1 MRMPDIPE
9 RLRHPRGAVIA
20 ALGVITLA
28 VAILSVAVTYNIL
41 ESKFGGWAIPTVV
54 ALDALWVIFQA
65 TEILAGN
72 NRVRA
77 KRVQWAGMALTL
89 INAAIPTAHLIVA
102 AQHGTPLD
110 MAVVITPVAILFTK
124 GAWWWALPSLGRP
137 VSEAT
142 RQTIA
147 TKRQTVADKLEE
159 MEAEAA
165 HRIELLALATT
176 LETRVAEAETDY
188 RVAMLKAQQDMAEQ
202 LHEQAQTTE
211 KTVSEKP
218 LPASVAAIRL
228 PVLEE
233 WTPTAPALPGT
244 PGGTLALTGGAGVT
258 QVSAPAAGTGTPGG
272 TPEDAAVTPG
282 GTPEDAAVT
291 PGGTP
296 EEQAAR
302 AAALADLAAVAGVPV
317 PEPGEPLTD
326 GQLDV
331 ALRHLRY
338 VDDPPQSYRQ
348 ARDEFRD
355 LGFVGSERRVRRAW
369 AELMEKEEEANGP
382 QVDRDGGAE
391 QTEDEDTTED
401 AGA

>member
-1 MRMPDIPE
+1 MGMPDIPE
-9 RLRHPRGAVIA
+9 RLRQPRGAVLA
-20 ALGVITLA
+20 GLSVITLA
-28 VAILSVAVTYNIL
+28 VAILSVAVTYDIL
-41 ESKFGGWAIPTVV
+41 EPAFGAWAVPTVG
-54 ALDALWVIFQA
+54 ALDTLWVIFQV

-72 NRVRA
+72 NRPRA
-77 KRVQWAGMALTL
+77 RRVQAAGLALTL
-89 INAAIPTAHLIVA
+89 INAAIPTTHLILA
-102 AQHGTPLD
+102 ARSGAPFDL
-110 MAVVITPVAILFTK
+110 AVVITPVAIIATK

-142 RQTIA
+142 RGKLA
-147 TKRQTVADKLEE
+147 VKRQAVADRLEE

-165 HRIELLALATT
+165 HRIEMLGLATT
-176 LETRVAEAETDY
+176 LETQVAEAETAY
-188 RVAMLKAQQDMAEQ
+188 RVSVLKAQQTMSEKLHTQAVATEKVIAEQ
-202 LHEQAQTTE
+202 
-211 KTVSEKP
+211 P

-233 WTPTAPALPGT
+233 WKPTAPALPGT
-244 PGGTLALTGGAGVT
+244 PGGTLALTGPTGGT
-258 QVSAPAAGTGTPGG
+258 QVSNPAAGTGTPGD
-272 TPEDAAVTPG
+272 TPKGAGD
-282 GTPEDAAVT
+282 T

-302 AAALADLAAVAGVPV
+302 AAALAELAAVAGVPV
-317 PEPGEPLTD
+317 PEPGEPLSD

-369 AELMEKEEEANGP
+369 AELMEKEEEAAGP
-382 QVDRDGGAE
+382 QTDRDGGAE
-391 QTEDEDTTED
+391 QTDDEETSED

>member
-1 MRMPDIPE
+1 MKSTESTEETRWDGVT
-9 RLRHPRGAVIA
+9 PRGVVLSV
-20 ALGVITLA
+20 LGVITLA
-28 VAILSVAVTYNIL
+28 VAILSVAVTYDIL
-41 ESKFGGWAIPTVV
+41 EPAFGGWAVPTVG
-54 ALDALWVIFQA
+54 ALDALWVVFQA

-72 NRVRA
+72 NRSRA
-77 KRVQWAGMALTL
+77 WRVQAAGLALTV
-89 INAAIPTAHLIVA
+89 INAAIPTAHLILA
-102 AQHGTPLD
+102 ARDGEALD
-110 MAVVITPVAILFTK
+110 LAVVITPVAILATK
-124 GAWWWALPSLGRP
+124 GAWWVALPSLGRP
-137 VSEAT
+137 VSDAT

-244 PGGTLALTGGAGVT
+244 PGGTLALTGGAGGT
-258 QVSAPAAGTGTPGG
+258 QVSDPAAGTGTTGG
-272 TPEDAAVTPG
+272 TPGDDGVTPEG
-282 GTPEDAAVT
+282 ESVT

-317 PEPGEPLTD
+317 PAPGEPLTD

>member
-1 MRMPDIPE
+1 MGMPDIPE
-9 RLRHPRGAVIA
+9 RLRQPRGAVLA
-20 ALGVITLA
+20 GLSVITLA
-28 VAILSVAVTYNIL
+28 VAILSVAVTYDIL
-41 ESKFGGWAIPTVV
+41 EPAFGAWAVPTVG
-54 ALDALWVIFQA
+54 ALDTLWVIFQV

-72 NRVRA
+72 NRPRA
-77 KRVQWAGMALTL
+77 MRVQAAGLALTL
-89 INAAIPTAHLIVA
+89 INAAIPTAHLILA
-102 AQHGTPLD
+102 ARGGAPFDL
-110 MAVVITPVAILFTK
+110 AVVITPVAIILTK
-124 GAWWWALPSLGRP
+124 GAWWWALPSLGRR
-137 VSEAT
+137 VSETT
-142 RQTIA
+142 RGKLA
-147 TKRQTVADKLEE
+147 VKRQDVADRLEE

-165 HRIELLALATT
+165 HRIEMLGLATT
-176 LETRVAEAETDY
+176 LETQVAEAETAY
-188 RVAMLKAQQDMAEQ
+188 RVAILKAQQTMTEE
-202 LHEQAQTTE
+202 LHGQAVATE
-211 KTVSEKP
+211 KTVAEKA

-258 QVSAPAAGTGTPGG
+258 QVSDPAAGTGTPGG
-272 TPEDAAVTPG
+272 TPEDDG
-282 GTPEDAAVT
+282 GT

-326 GQLDV
+326 GQLGV

-369 AELMEKEEEANGP
+369 AELMEAEEEAAGP
-382 QVDRDGGAE
+382 QVDRDGGEEHAQE
-391 QTEDEDTTED
+391 EEPED

>member
-1 MRMPDIPE
+1 MGIPDIPE
-9 RLRHPRGAVIA
+9 RLRQPRGAVLA
-20 ALGVITLA
+20 GLSVITLA
-28 VAILSVAVTYNIL
+28 VAILSVAVTYDIL
-41 ESKFGGWAIPTVV
+41 EPAFGAWAVPTVG
-54 ALDALWVIFQA
+54 ALDTLWVIFQV

-72 NRVRA
+72 NRPRA
-77 KRVQWAGMALTL
+77 RRVQSAGLALTL
-89 INAAIPTAHLIVA
+89 INAAIPTTHLILA
-102 AQHGTPLD
+102 ARSGAPFDL
-110 MAVVITPVAILFTK
+110 AVIITPVAIIATK

-142 RQTIA
+142 RGKLAVKKQS
-147 TKRQTVADKLEE
+147 VADRLEE

-165 HRIELLALATT
+165 HRIEMLGLATT
-176 LETRVAEAETDY
+176 LETQVAEAETAY
-188 RVAMLKAQQDMAEQ
+188 RVAILKAQQNMTEE
-202 LHEQAQTTE
+202 LHGQAVATE
-211 KTVSEKP
+211 KTVAEKA

-244 PGGTLALTGGAGVT
+244 PGGTLALTGPAGVT
-258 QVSAPAAGTGTPGG
+258 QVNDPAAGTGTPGD
-272 TPEDAAVTPG
+272 TPQEPTG
-282 GTPEDAAVT
+282 T

-302 AAALADLAAVAGVPV
+302 AAALLDLAAVAGVPV
-317 PEPGEPLTD
+317 PEPGEPLSD
-326 GQLDV
+326 RQLDV

-338 VDDPPQSYRQ
+338 VDDPPQSYRA

-369 AELMEKEEEANGP
+369 AELMEAEEEAAGP
-382 QVDRDGGAE
+382 QVDRDGGEEHAQE
-391 QTEDEDTTED
+391 EEPED

>member
-1 MRMPDIPE
+1 MGMPDIPE
-9 RLRHPRGAVIA
+9 RLRQPRGAVLA
-20 ALGVITLA
+20 GLSVITLA
-28 VAILSVAVTYNIL
+28 VAILSVAVTYDIL
-41 ESKFGGWAIPTVV
+41 ESKFGGWAIPTVA

-72 NRVRA
+72 NKRRA
-77 KRVQWAGMALTL
+77 RRVQAAGLALTL
-89 INAAIPTAHLIVA
+89 INAAIPTAHLIIA
-102 AQHGTPLD
+102 ARGGAALD
-110 MAVVITPVAILFTK
+110 LAVVITPVAILATK

-137 VSEAT
+137 VSETT
-142 RQTIA
+142 RGKLA
-147 TKRQTVADKLEE
+147 VKRQAVADRLEE

-165 HRIELLALATT
+165 HRIEMLGLATT
-176 LETRVAEAETDY
+176 LETQVAEAETAY
-188 RVAMLKAQQDMAEQ
+188 RVSVLKAQQTMSEKLHTQAVATEKVIAEQ
-202 LHEQAQTTE
+202 
-211 KTVSEKP
+211 P

-244 PGGTLALTGGAGVT
+244 PGGTLALTGPAGGT
-258 QVSAPAAGTGTPGG
+258 QVSDPAAATGTPGD
-272 TPEDAAVTPG
+272 TPKGEG
-282 GTPEDAAVT
+282 VT

-302 AAALADLAAVAGVPV
+302 AAALAELATVAGVPV

-326 GQLDV
+326 GQLNV

-369 AELMEKEEEANGP
+369 AELMEKEEEAAGP
-382 QVDRDGGAE
+382 QVDRDGGEEHAQE
-391 QTEDEDTTED
+391 EETSED

>member
-1 MRMPDIPE
+1 MGMPDIPE
-9 RLRHPRGAVIA
+9 RLRQPRGAVLA
-20 ALGVITLA
+20 GLSVITLA
-28 VAILSVAVTYNIL
+28 VAILSVAVTYDIL
-41 ESKFGGWAIPTVV
+41 EPAFGAWAVPTVS
-54 ALDALWVIFQA
+54 ALDTLWVIFQV

-72 NRVRA
+72 NRPRA
-77 KRVQWAGMALTL
+77 KRVQAAGLALTL
-89 INAAIPTAHLIVA
+89 INAAIPTAHLILA
-102 AQHGTPLD
+102 AQSGAPFDL
-110 MAVVITPVAILFTK
+110 AVVITPVAIILTK

-137 VSEAT
+137 VSETT
-142 RQTIA
+142 RGKLAI
-147 TKRQTVADKLEE
+147 KRQSVADRLEE

-165 HRIELLALATT
+165 HRIEMLGLATT
-176 LETRVAEAETDY
+176 LETQVAEAETAY
-188 RVAMLKAQQDMAEQ
+188 RVAILKAQQTMTEE
-202 LHEQAQTTE
+202 LHGQAVATE
-211 KTVSEKP
+211 KTVAEKA

-258 QVSAPAAGTGTPGG
+258 QVSDPAAGTGTPGD
-272 TPEDAAVTPG
+272 T
-282 GTPEDAAVT
+282 AVT

-326 GQLDV
+326 GQLGV

-369 AELMEKEEEANGP
+369 AELMEAEEEAAGP
-382 QVDRDGGAE
+382 QVDRDGGEEHAKE
-391 QTEDEDTTED
+391 EEPED

>member
-1 MRMPDIPE
+1 MGMPDIPE
-9 RLRHPRGAVIA
+9 RLRQPRGAVLA
-20 ALGVITLA
+20 GLSVITLA
-28 VAILSVAVTYNIL
+28 VAILSVAVTYDIL
-41 ESKFGGWAIPTVV
+41 EPAFGAWAVPTVG
-54 ALDALWVIFQA
+54 ALDTLWVIFQV

-72 NRVRA
+72 NRPRA
-77 KRVQWAGMALTL
+77 KRVQAAGLTLTL
-89 INAAIPTAHLIVA
+89 INAAIPTTHLILA
-102 AQHGTPLD
+102 ARSGAPFDL
-110 MAVVITPVAILFTK
+110 AVVITPVAIIATK

-137 VSEAT
+137 VSETT
-142 RQTIA
+142 RGKLA
-147 TKRQTVADKLEE
+147 TKRQDVADRLEE

-165 HRIELLALATT
+165 HRIEMLGLATT
-176 LETRVAEAETDY
+176 LETQVAEAETAY
-188 RVAMLKAQQDMAEQ
+188 RVAILKAQQTMTEK
-202 LHEQAQTTE
+202 LHGQAMTTE
-211 KTVSEKP
+211 KTVAEKA

-244 PGGTLALTGGAGVT
+244 PGGTLELLAADGVT
-258 QVSAPAAGTGTPGG
+258 QVSEGAAGTGTPGG
-272 TPEDAAVTPG
+272 TPEDDGGTPG
-282 GTPEDAAVT
+282 GTPEDAAV
-291 PGGTP
+291 TP

-317 PEPGEPLTD
+317 PEPGEPLSD

-369 AELMEKEEEANGP
+369 AELMEKEEEAAGP
-382 QVDRDGGAE
+382 QTDRDGGAE
-391 QTEDEDTTED
+391 QTEDEDTSED

>member
-1 MRMPDIPE
+1 MKKSTDTDGAAPSRWE
-9 RLRHPRGAVIA
+9 RVTPRGMVLSV
-20 ALGVITLA
+20 LGVITLA
-28 VAILSVAVTYNIL
+28 VAILSVAVTYDIL
-41 ESKFGGWAIPTVV
+41 EPRFGAWAVPTVG
-54 ALDALWVIFQA
+54 ALDALWVVFQA

-72 NRVRA
+72 HRA
-77 KRVQWAGMALTL
+77 RALRVQVAGLALTL

-102 AQHGTPLD
+102 AKGGAALD
-110 MAVVITPVAILFTK
+110 LAVVITPVAIIATK
-124 GAWWWALPSLGRP
+124 GAWWVALPSLGRP
-137 VSEAT
+137 VSTTT
-142 RQTIA
+142 RQDIA
-147 TKRQTVADKLEE
+147 AKRQSVADRLEQ

-176 LETRVAEAETDY
+176 LETQVAEAETGY
-188 RVAMLKAQQDMAEQ
+188 RVAMLKAQQSMTEK
-202 LHEQAQTTE
+202 LHGQAQTTE
-211 KTVSEKP
+211 KTTAKMP

-244 PGGTLALTGGAGVT
+244 GGGTLALTGPAGVT
-258 QVSAPAAGTGTPGG
+258 QVSDPAAGT
-272 TPEDAAVTPG
+272 VTPG
-282 GTPEDAAVT
+282 GTPEDATVT
-291 PGGTP
+291 PGGTSQ
-296 EEQAAR
+296 EQAAR

-369 AELMEKEEEANGP
+369 AALMEKEEEAAGP
-382 QVDRDGGAE
+382 QTDRDGGAQ
-391 QTEDEDTTED
+391 QTEDEETSED

>member
-1 MRMPDIPE
+1 MGMPDIPE
-9 RLRHPRGAVIA
+9 RLRQPRGAV
-20 ALGVITLA
+20 LTGLSVITLA
-28 VAILSVAVTYNIL
+28 VAILSVAVTYDIL

-72 NRVRA
+72 NRPRA
-77 KRVQWAGMALTL
+77 RRVQWAGLALTL
-89 INAAIPTAHLIVA
+89 INAAIPTAHLILA
-102 AQHGTPLD
+102 TRNGAPLD
-110 MAVVITPVAILFTK
+110 LAVVITPVAIIATK

-137 VSEAT
+137 VSETT
-142 RQTIA
+142 RGKLA
-147 TKRQTVADKLEE
+147 VKRQDVADRLEE

-188 RVAMLKAQQDMAEQ
+188 RVAILKAQQTMTEQ
-202 LHEQAQTTE
+202 LHGQAVTTE
-211 KTVSEKP
+211 KTIAEKL
-218 LPASVAAIRL
+218 LPASVSAIRL

-233 WTPTAPALPGT
+233 WEPTAPALPGT
-244 PGGTLALTGGAGVT
+244 VPGTLALTGSGAGT
-258 QVSAPAAGTGTPGG
+258 QVNDPASESGTPGG
-272 TPEDAAVTPG
+272 TPQDPT
-282 GTPEDAAVT
+282 VT

-296 EEQAAR
+296 EERAAR
-302 AAALADLAAVAGVPV
+302 AAALAELAAVAGVPV
-317 PEPGEPLTD
+317 PEPDVPLSD

-369 AELMEKEEEANGP
+369 AELMEKEAEAAGP
-382 QVDRDGGAE
+382 QTDRDGGAE
-391 QTEDEDTTED
+391 QTEEAEETSEE

>member
-1 MRMPDIPE
+1 MKSTE
-9 RLRHPRGAVIA
+9 STESTEAGASSWWASTTPRGAVLA
-20 ALGVITLA
+20 GLSVITLA
-28 VAILSVAVTYNIL
+28 VAILSVAVTYDIL
-41 ESKFGGWAIPTVV
+41 EPAFGAWAVPTVG
-54 ALDALWVIFQA
+54 ALDTLWVIFQV

-72 NRVRA
+72 NRPRA
-77 KRVQWAGMALTL
+77 RRVQRAGLALTL
-89 INAAIPTAHLIVA
+89 INAAIPTTHLILA
-102 AQHGTPLD
+102 ARGGAPFDL
-110 MAVVITPVAILFTK
+110 AVVITPVAIIATK
-124 GAWWWALPSLGRP
+124 GAWWWTLPSLGRP

-244 PGGTLALTGGAGVT
+244 PGGTQRHTLVT
-258 QVSAPAAGTGTPGG
+258 QVSAPALESGTPQDEG
-272 TPEDAAVTPG
+272 VTPG
-282 GTPEDAAVT
+282 GTPEDEGV
-291 PGGTP
+291 TP

-326 GQLDV
+326 GQLGV

-338 VDDPPQSYRQ
+338 VDDPPQSYRA

-369 AELMEKEEEANGP
+369 AELMEAEEEAAGP
-382 QVDRDGGAE
+382 QVDRDGGEEHAQE
-391 QTEDEDTTED
+391 EEPED

>member
-1 MRMPDIPE
+1 MGIPDIPE
-9 RLRHPRGAVIA
+9 RLRQPRGAVLA
-20 ALGVITLA
+20 GLSVITLA
-28 VAILSVAVTYNIL
+28 VAILSVAVTYDIL
-41 ESKFGGWAIPTVV
+41 ESKFGGWAVPTVA

-72 NRVRA
+72 NRPRA
-77 KRVQWAGMALTL
+77 KRVQSAGMALTL

-102 AQHGTPLD
+102 AKHGAPLD

-137 VSEAT
+137 VSDTT
-142 RQTIA
+142 RQDLA
-147 TKRQTVADKLEE
+147 TKRQSVADRLEE

-176 LETRVAEAETDY
+176 LETQVAQAETAY
-188 RVAMLKAQQDMAEQ
+188 RVSVLKAQQTMTEE
-202 LHEQAQTTE
+202 LHEQAETTE
-211 KTVSEKP
+211 KTITEKP
-218 LPASVAAIRL
+218 LPSSVAAIRL

-244 PGGTLALTGGAGVT
+244 ERHALGTQVNGLPLESGTSGGTPEEP
-258 QVSAPAAGTGTPGG
+258 SGTPGG
-272 TPEDAAVTPG
+272 TPQER
-282 GTPEDAAVT
+282 
-291 PGGTP
+291 
-296 EEQAAR
+296 AAR

-317 PEPGEPLTD
+317 PEPGEPLSD

-369 AELMEKEEEANGP
+369 AELMEKEEETAGP
-382 QVDRDGGAE
+382 QVDRDGGEEHAQE
-391 QTEDEDTTED
+391 EEPED

>member
-1 MRMPDIPE
+1 MGLPDIPD

-28 VAILSVAVTYNIL
+28 VAVLSVAVTYNIL

-72 NRVRA
+72 NRPRA
-77 KRVQWAGMALTL
+77 RRVQWAGMALTL

-102 AQHGTPLD
+102 AQHGAPLD

-124 GAWWWALPSLGRP
+124 GAWWWALPSLGRQ
-137 VSEAT
+137 VSDTT
-142 RQTIA
+142 RQDLA
-147 TKRQTVADKLEE
+147 TKRQSVADRLEA

-176 LETRVAEAETDY
+176 LETQVAQAETAY
-188 RVAMLKAQQDMAEQ
+188 RVSVLKAQQTMTDE
-202 LHEQAQTTE
+202 LHEQAETTE
-211 KTVSEKP
+211 KTITEKP

-244 PGGTLALTGGAGVT
+244 PSGTLALTGGAGVT
-258 QVSAPAAGTGTPGG
+258 QVSDPAAGTGTPGD
-272 TPEDAAVTPG
+272 TPQDT
-282 GTPEDAAVT
+282 AVT

-302 AAALADLAAVAGVPV
+302 AAALAELAAVAGVPV

-326 GQLDV
+326 GQLGV

-338 VDDPPQSYRQ
+338 VDDPPQSYRA

-369 AELMEKEEEANGP
+369 AELMEAEEEAAGP
-382 QVDRDGGAE
+382 QVDRDGGEEHAQE
-391 QTEDEDTTED
+391 EEPED

>member
-1 MRMPDIPE
+1 MESTEETRSRWDGVT
-9 RLRHPRGAVIA
+9 PRGVVLSV
-20 ALGVITLA
+20 LGVITVA
-28 VAILSVAVTYNIL
+28 VAILSVAVTYDIL
-41 ESKFGGWAIPTVV
+41 EPAFGGWAVPTVG
-54 ALDALWVIFQA
+54 ALDALWVVFQA

-72 NRVRA
+72 NRSRA
-77 KRVQWAGMALTL
+77 WRVQVAGLALTL
-89 INAAIPTAHLIVA
+89 INAAIPTMHLILNA
-102 AQHGTPLD
+102 RDGQALD
-110 MAVVITPVAILFTK
+110 LAVVVTPVAILATK
-124 GAWWWALPSLGRP
+124 GAWWVALPSLGRP
-137 VSEAT
+137 VSSTT

-147 TKRQTVADKLEE
+147 TKRQNVADKLEE

-188 RVAMLKAQQDMAEQ
+188 RVAILRAQQTMTEQ

-211 KTVSEKP
+211 KTIAKMP
-218 LPASVAAIRL
+218 LPASVGAIRL

-233 WTPTAPALPGT
+233 WEPTAPALPGT
-244 PGGTLALTGGAGVT
+244 PGTPSGTQRHTLVT
-258 QVSAPAAGTGTPGG
+258 QVSAPALESGTPQ
-272 TPEDAAVTPG
+272 DDAVTPG
-282 GTPEDAAVT
+282 GTPDDEGVT
-291 PGGTP
+291 RRVTP

-369 AELMEKEEEANGP
+369 AELMEKEEEANTP
-382 QVDRDGGAE
+382 QTDRDGGAE
-391 QTEDEDTTED
+391 QTEDEDTTVD

>member
-1 MRMPDIPE
+1 MGMPDIPE
-9 RLRHPRGAVIA
+9 RLRQPRGAVLA
-20 ALGVITLA
+20 GLSVITLA
-28 VAILSVAVTYNIL
+28 VAILSVAVTYDIL
-41 ESKFGGWAIPTVV
+41 ESKFGGWAVPTVA

-72 NRVRA
+72 NKRRA
-77 KRVQWAGMALTL
+77 QRVQWAGLALTL
-89 INAAIPTAHLIVA
+89 INAAIPTAHLIIA
-102 AQHGTPLD
+102 ARGGAALD
-110 MAVVITPVAILFTK
+110 LAVVITPVAIIATK

-142 RQTIA
+142 RGKLA
-147 TKRQTVADKLEE
+147 VKRQAVSDRLEE

-165 HRIELLALATT
+165 HRIEMLGLATT
-176 LETRVAEAETDY
+176 LQTQVAEAETAY
-188 RVAMLKAQQDMAEQ
+188 RVSVLKAQQTMSEKLHTQAVATEKVIAEQ
-202 LHEQAQTTE
+202 
-211 KTVSEKP
+211 P

-244 PGGTLALTGGAGVT
+244 PGDTLALTGGT
-258 QVSAPAAGTGTPGG
+258 QVSDPAAATGTPGD
-272 TPEDAAVTPG
+272 TPQDAG
-282 GTPEDAAVT
+282 VT

-302 AAALADLAAVAGVPV
+302 AAALAELAAVAGVPV
-317 PEPGEPLTD
+317 PEPGEPLSD

-382 QVDRDGGAE
+382 QVDRDGGEEHAQE
-391 QTEDEDTTED
+391 EEPED

>member
-1 MRMPDIPE
+1 MGLPDIPD

-28 VAILSVAVTYNIL
+28 VAVLSVAVTYNIL

-244 PGGTLALTGGAGVT
+244 PGGTLALNGGAGVT
-258 QVSAPAAGTGTPGG
+258 QVSDPAAGTGTTGG
-272 TPEDAAVTPG
+272 TPQDKGVTPG
-282 GTPEDAAVT
+282 GTPDDEGVT
-291 PGGTP
+291 PA
-296 EEQAAR
+296 ERAAR

-326 GQLDV
+326 GQLGV

-369 AELMEKEEEANGP
+369 AELMEAEEEAAGP
-382 QVDRDGGAE
+382 QVDRDGGEEHAQE
-391 QTEDEDTTED
+391 EEPED

>member
-1 MRMPDIPE
+1 MGMPDIPE
-9 RLRHPRGAVIA
+9 RLRQPRGAVLA
-20 ALGVITLA
+20 GLSVITLA
-28 VAILSVAVTYNIL
+28 VAILSVAVTYDIL
-41 ESKFGGWAIPTVV
+41 ESKFGGWAVPTVA

-72 NRVRA
+72 NRPRA
-77 KRVQWAGMALTL
+77 RRVQWAGMALTL

-102 AQHGTPLD
+102 AQHGAPLD

-124 GAWWWALPSLGRP
+124 GAWWWALPSLGRQ
-137 VSEAT
+137 VSDTT
-142 RQTIA
+142 RQDLA
-147 TKRQTVADKLEE
+147 TKRQSVADRLEA

-176 LETRVAEAETDY
+176 LETQVAQAETAY
-188 RVAMLKAQQDMAEQ
+188 RVSVLKAQQTMTEE
-202 LHEQAQTTE
+202 LHEQAETTE
-211 KTVSEKP
+211 KTITEKP

-258 QVSAPAAGTGTPGG
+258 QVSDPAAGTGTPGD
-272 TPEDAAVTPG
+272 TPEDDG
-282 GTPEDAAVT
+282 GT

-302 AAALADLAAVAGVPV
+302 TAALADLAAVAGVPV
-317 PEPGEPLTD
+317 PEPGEPLSD
-326 GQLDV
+326 SQLDV

-369 AELMEKEEEANGP
+369 ASLMEKEEEANGP
-382 QVDRDGGAE
+382 QVDHDGGEEHAQE
-391 QTEDEDTTED
+391 EEPED

>member
-1 MRMPDIPE
+1 MKSTESTEETRSRWD
-9 RLRHPRGAVIA
+9 RVTPRGVVLSV
-20 ALGVITLA
+20 LGVITLA
-28 VAILSVAVTYNIL
+28 VAILSVAVTYDIL
-41 ESKFGGWAIPTVV
+41 EPAFGGWAVPTVG
-54 ALDALWVIFQA
+54 ALDALWVVFQA
-65 TEILAGN
+65 SEILAGN
-72 NRVRA
+72 NRSRA
-77 KRVQWAGMALTL
+77 WRVQVAGLALTV
-89 INAAIPTAHLIVA
+89 INAAIPTAHLILA
-102 AQHGTPLD
+102 ARDGEALD
-110 MAVVITPVAILFTK
+110 LAVVITPVAILATK
-124 GAWWWALPSLGRP
+124 GAWWVALPSLGRP
-137 VSEAT
+137 VSSTT

-147 TKRQTVADKLEE
+147 TKRQSVADRLEE

-188 RVAMLKAQQDMAEQ
+188 RVAILRAQQTMTEE

-211 KTVSEKP
+211 KTIAKMP
-218 LPASVAAIRL
+218 LPASVGAIRL

-233 WTPTAPALPGT
+233 WEPTAPALPGT
-244 PGGTLALTGGAGVT
+244 PGGTQRHTLVT
-258 QVSAPAAGTGTPGG
+258 QVSAPALEPGTPQDEG
-272 TPEDAAVTPG
+272 VTPG
-282 GTPEDAAVT
+282 GTAEDEGVT
-291 PGGTP
+291 PRVTP

-355 LGFVGSERRVRRAW
+355 MGFVGSERRVRRAW
-369 AELMEKEEEANGP
+369 AELMEKEEEANAP
-382 QVDRDGGAE
+382 QSDRDGGAE